1 MRLRVCVYEIPCS
14 YYIGDLLVY
23 MLIVSTFGTTPP
35 KLLYTATQYLKPCE
49 CLWCVCVC
57 VVCVCVCV
65 CVYVCVCVWYVLTT
79 HQVQGPIL
87 RINGDHV
94 SILHKCNGTTIIRLR
109 SYMTDHDTWRKT
121 TTTTKKKQ
129 YHIGGLHQKSIVVRG
144 ILISVV
150 NLHFDNTIKVCCG

>member
-1 MRLRVCVYEIPCS
+1 MHSRVVCVYEIPCN

-23 MLIVSTFGTTPP
+23 MLIVSRFGTTPP
-35 KLLYTATQYLKPCE
+35 KAIVYCNSVLET
-49 CLWCVCVC
+49 VC
-57 VVCVCVCV
+57 
-65 CVYVCVCVWYVLTT
+65 VCVCVWYVLTT
-79 HQVQGPIL
+79 HKVQGPIL
-87 RINGDHV
+87 RINSDHV

-150 NLHFDNTIKVCCG
+150 NIHFDNTIKVCCG